1 MPAIRQ
7 NKLIPLMAIVALIVV
22 GFIFWR
28 VSRDGETTTPAGTPL
43 TVVPALAEPASETQT
58 GFLSGAKNVRTTTA
72 ADADTP
78 TETIRTLT
86 SEVSAMRSDMQ
97 KVADENR
104 KLNGQVNQLQFN
116 KEQLKGEIKSELQAS
131 MPAPAT
137 PVSPAPADGKTP
149 GSGTESI
156 FEKNPLL
163 GQLPAGFGFDKSA
176 AGNVGS
182 ADAAA
187 LAGRSPTRTTIL
199 PLGVSVGKGTN
210 GQDALVRTSFP
221 ATPRATGASAS
232 AGLTSLSA
240 NPLTEPGSAANT
252 GNVKA
257 VKKDTPYFTIPENA
271 TLMGATAMTAIV
283 GRIPV
288 DGRVQDPMQFKL
300 LLGPNNLAAN
310 GHFLPRDLSGI
321 VVSGI
326 AIGDMNLSC
335 SEGIVQSMTFV
346 FNDGAVRTVS
356 MRSNGTMPGLGGQG
370 QGQQAGLVQTA
381 KLGYLSDRYGN
392 PCIAGEFKTNAPEYL
407 SAVVGLKTL
416 SLAGKAYAAAQTAS
430 TSSAGFGGVST
441 TSTVTGSKGSYVL
454 GEAASGATDEV
465 TNWIT
470 RRMSN
475 SFDAVVTMAGADVVV
490 HIDQSIAIDK
500 MRDARFLDYGQD
512 DSANSRNLA
521 KGTRH
526 GLD

>member
-7 NKLIPLMAIVALIVV
+7 NKLIPLLAIVALIVV

-43 TVVPALAEPASETQT
+43 TVVPAIAEPVSEAAT
-58 GFLSGAKNVRTTTA
+58 GFLSSAKNVRTTAA

-137 PVSPAPADGKTP
+137 PVSPAPADGKSP
-149 GSGTESI
+149 GGSTESI

-163 GQLPAGFGFDKSA
+163 GQLPSGFGFDKSA
-176 AGNVGS
+176 AGAVGS
-182 ADAAA
+182 ADAAT

-199 PLGVSVGKGTN
+199 PLGVSVGKGAN
-210 GQDALVRTSFP
+210 GQESLVRTSFP
-221 ATPRATGASAS
+221 ATPRAAGASPP

-240 NPLTEPGSAANT
+240 NPLSEPGNT
-252 GNVKA
+252 GNVKP

-392 PCIAGEFKTNAPEYL
+392 PCIAGDFKTNAPEYL

-430 TSSAGFGGVST
+430 TSSAGFGGVSN

-512 DSANSRNLA
+512 ESDNSRNST

>member
-7 NKLIPLMAIVALIVV
+7 NKLIPLMAIVALVVV
-22 GFIFWR
+22 GFMFWY
-28 VSRDGETTTPAGTPL
+28 VAHDGEKTTPAGSPL
-43 TVVPALAEPASETQT
+43 TVVPAIAEPASEAET
-58 GFLSGAKNVRTTTA
+58 GFLSGAKNVRTTAA

-86 SEVSAMRSDMQ
+86 SEVSAMRNDMQ

-131 MPAPAT
+131 LPAPAA

-163 GQLPAGFGFDKSA
+163 GQLPSGFGFDKSA
-176 AGNVGS
+176 AGAPANGE
-182 ADAAA
+182 AT
-187 LAGRSPTRTTIL
+187 LAGRPATRTIL
-199 PLGVSVGKGTN
+199 PLGFSVGKGGPN
-210 GQDALVRTSFP
+210 GQDSLVRSTFAP
-221 ATPRATGASAS
+221 TPRAPG
-232 AGLTSLSA
+232 GA
-240 NPLTEPGSAANT
+240 NPEAPSSLASLAGTPQSDAGNT

-392 PCIAGEFKTNAPEYL
+392 PCIAGDFKTNAPEYL

-475 SFDAVVTMAGADVVV
+475 SFDAVVTLAGADVVV

-512 DSANSRNLA
+512 DSVNSRNLA